1 VNGFALK
8 LIAVVTMLIDHV
20 TAVLIPEGTLWYMI
34 GRSIGRLA
42 FPIFCFLLV
51 EGLLHTKNVKK
62 YLIRLGI
69 FALLSEIPFDLAFS
83 NKTMN
88 MAFLYQQNIFFTL
101 FIGLAVI
108 YAMSIIEKKYANNMI
123 LSNLFDSLVVIAGCA
138 ISILLLTD
146 YQYLGIL
153 LIVAF
158 YLFRGNKIVLTIAV
172 FIVTAFLGNPLEG
185 LGTISMLFI
194 WLYNGKRGPQFNK
207 YIFYAFY
214 PVHILSIY
222 LISLL
227 PMFQ

>member
-1 VNGFALK
+1 MNGFTLK
-8 LIAVVTMLIDHV
+8 LIALVTMLIDHA
-20 TAVLIPEGTLWYMI
+20 TAILIPEDTLAYMI

-83 NKTMN
+83 NKVDYR
-88 MAFLYQQNIFFTL
+88 AFLNQQNVFFTL
-101 FIGLAVI
+101 FIGLIVI
-108 YAMSIIEKKYANNMI
+108 YGMSIIEKKYANNMI
-123 LSNLFDSLVVIAGCA
+123 LSIIFDSLVIFAGCA
-138 ISILLLTD
+138 VSILLATD
-146 YQYLGIL
+146 YQYQGIL
-153 LIVAF
+153 LIVVF
-158 YLFRGNKIVLTIAV
+158 YLFRGNKIILTFAVL
-172 FIVTAFLGNPLEG
+172 IVTAFLGYPLEG
-185 LGTISMLFI
+185 LATISMLFI
-194 WLYNGKRGPQFNK
+194 WFYNGERGPQFNR

-214 PVHILSIY
+214 PVHILCIY

>member
-1 VNGFALK
+1 MNGFALK